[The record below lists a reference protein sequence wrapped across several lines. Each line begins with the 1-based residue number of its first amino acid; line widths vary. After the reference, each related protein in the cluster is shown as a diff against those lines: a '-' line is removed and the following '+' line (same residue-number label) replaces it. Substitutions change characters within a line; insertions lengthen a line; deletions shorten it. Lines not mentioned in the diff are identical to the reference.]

1 MADKQVRAQYTQEFK
16 LEAVRQV
23 KGGQSQ
29 LKVAQVLGIPKASLS
44 NWVRQANQGQLLA
57 GVADEK
63 ASRVTPEQ
71 MEISRLRAEVARLKM
86 ERDWAAVVCTA
97 SSDSCESRHYEPGP
111 DDVDCPR
118 TGARAARW
126 ATTCWTASSGPMART
141 RSG

>member
-23 KGGQSQ
+23 RGGQSQ
-29 LKVAQVLGIPKASLS
+29 PKVAQALGIPKASLS

-86 ERDWAAVVCTA
+86 ERDIAKKRRRTSHRMCCEVRLDSPNEGRLSCWRDVC
-97 SSDSCESRHYEPGP
+97 SIRCQHQRILSL
-111 DDVDCPR
+111 
-118 TGARAARW
+118 
-126 ATTCWTASSGPMART
+126 ATPAP
-141 RSG
+141 